1 MNPAEPKQLPWGGI
15 ILGTSVVVGGA
26 LIYTAYKKKKP
37 AGAASLAK
45 TTPTLNTPKY
55 TPSAPP
61 AAKKPVASVPGSLAK
76 DPVPG
81 ASAPADTSQQEYNEG
96 YSQGVQ
102 DGAAAL
108 GAMAA
113 TWGGGGD
120 PDDYM
125 TNYDSSASD
134 AWQKGYKAGYR
145 GTIGPTT
152 SGVGRGT
159 VGATATPAS
168 TGAAYAML
176 GTAVGVT
183 AGYWGSR
190 PTSAPTNAVI
200 GGVVGGTLGF
210 IASKIGT

>member
-15 ILGTSVVVGGA
+15 ILGTSIVVGGA
-26 LIYTAYKKKKP
+26 LLYTAYKKKKP

-55 TPSAPP
+55 TPSAP
-61 AAKKPVASVPGSLAK
+61 AAPKKPVASVPGSLAK

-81 ASAPADTSQQEYNEG
+81 AGTQKDWEEAMFDQG
-96 YSQGVQ
+96 YEQGVK

-120 PDDYM
+120 PEDYM
-125 TNYDSSASD
+125 VNYDNGASD

-145 GTIGPTT
+145 GT
-152 SGVGRGT
+152 
-159 VGATATPAS
+159 
-168 TGAAYAML
+168 L
-176 GTAVGVT
+176 G
-183 AGYWGSR
+183 
-190 PTSAPTNAVI
+190 I
-200 GGVVGGTLGF
+200 
-210 IASKIGT
+210 

>member
-15 ILGTSVVVGGA
+15 ILGTSIVVGGA
-26 LIYTAYKKKKP
+26 LLYTAYKKKKP

-61 AAKKPVASVPGSLAK
+61 APKKPVASVPGSLAK

-134 AWQKGYKAGYR
+134 AWQKGYKAGFR

-159 VGATATPAS
+159 VG
-168 TGAAYAML
+168 
-176 GTAVGVT
+176 VT
-183 AGYWGSR
+183 AGYWGSK